1 VQAFFL
7 YGLALFA
14 GISVATQQALNGG
27 LRLALGSPAWAA
39 LVSYAGG
46 LLTMIVVV
54 ISLGEPVPSWIA
66 IANTPWWAWTGG
78 ILGGVFILLSIVLLP
93 SLGAATLIALIV
105 SGQMLAA
112 IMLDHFGAFG
122 LTQHPIS
129 LSRWLGAVLLVA
141 GVILIRG

>member
-1 VQAFFL
+1 LQAFFL
-7 YGLALFA
+7 YFLALGA
-14 GISVATQQALNGG
+14 GISVATQQALNGA
-27 LRLALGSPAWAA
+27 LRTALGTPGVAA

-54 ISLGEPVPSWIA
+54 IALGEPVPSWPA
-66 IANTPWWAWTGG
+66 MANTPWWAWTGG
-78 ILGGVFILLSIVLLP
+78 VLGGVFILLSIVLLP
-93 SLGAATLIALIV
+93 SLGSATLIALIV

-122 LTQHPIS
+122 LTQHPVS
-129 LSRWLGAVLLVA
+129 LSRLLGATLLVA

>member
-1 VQAFFL
+1 MQAFFL
-7 YGLALFA
+7 YLLALGA
-14 GISVATQQALNGG
+14 GISVATQQALNGA
-27 LRLALGSPAWAA
+27 LRSALGTPGVAA

-54 ISLGEPVPSWIA
+54 IALGEPAPSWSA
-66 IANTPWWAWTGG
+66 MASTPWWAWTGG
-78 ILGGVFILLSIVLLP
+78 VLGGVFILLSIVLLP
-93 SLGAATLIALIV
+93 SLGSATLIALIV

-122 LTQHPIS
+122 LTQHPVN
-129 LSRWLGAVLLVA
+129 LSRLLGAALLVA